1 MKTYP
6 KDVPPPH
13 GRDST
18 RTLLTAI
25 GLLLMSTVA
34 AAIWLTV
41 PSASISH
48 RQAAHGPDTSV
59 NVTGATG
66 EVDQSNLSATPAVAV
81 AAPQ

>member
-41 PSASISH
+41 PSTSISH

-59 NVTGATG
+59 SGATG